1 MNKKQSILKVDSILE
16 YYDNPQLLTA
26 RDCFDTLYLCLLYQD
41 TPECKYTAI
50 RISSKRLQDFCMGKK
65 DLRSLF
71 LSPEGDKAYFNVR
84 GTDNSLVLD
93 SKISTA
99 ISEDRLPDEG
109 YYLETSGKESIVVN
123 IPVKD
128 KGLFTEL
135 VRKFGWGFWQF
146 DLFGL
151 IVKSK
156 MGGCSLVST
165 RLQPPILLYHRHHQ
179 IGEYQI
185 LVCHNLMFFLKS
197 IFIAT

>member
-84 GTDNSLVLD
+84 GTNNSLVWIRKSVLLYL
-93 SKISTA
+93 KIVCLMKA
-99 ISEDRLPDEG
+99 IIW
-109 YYLETSGKESIVVN
+109 KH
-123 IPVKD
+123 
-128 KGLFTEL
+128 L
-135 VRKFGWGFWQF
+135 VRKVSW
-146 DLFGL
+146 L
-151 IVKSK
+151 I
-156 MGGCSLVST
+156 SL
-165 RLQPPILLYHRHHQ
+165 
-179 IGEYQI
+179 
-185 LVCHNLMFFLKS
+185 
-197 IFIAT
+197 

>member
-1 MNKKQSILKVDSILE
+1 MCFKDWIMNKKQSILKVDSILE

-71 LSPEGDKAYFNVR
+71 LSPEGDKAYFKVR
-84 GTDNSLVLD
+84 GTDNSLVQD

-135 VRKFGWGFWQF
+135 VRKFGWAC
-146 DLFGL
+146 
-151 IVKSK
+151 
-156 MGGCSLVST
+156 M
-165 RLQPPILLYHRHHQ
+165 
-179 IGEYQI
+179 
-185 LVCHNLMFFLKS
+185 
-197 IFIAT
+197 